1 MTAIYSTL
9 KTALRNTALVALNE
23 YPTVTAIFSH
33 QNGLEPAG
41 SYVTI
46 SILSVE
52 QQGHHSTSSLT
63 NTVEELTVSVAYEVM
78 VQFSFVGSASGDMA
92 YSFNQR
98 INNNPLVFQELA
110 KNKLGVLRKST
121 VRRAPQKRDTQW
133 VEYHN
138 MDVTFSY
145 FISNQQIIDVV
156 EGVVLQ
162 ENLSE
167 TPLTIK
173 IPESIIY
180 P

>member
-9 KTALRNTALVALNE
+9 KTALRETTLVALDEYPTALV
-23 YPTVTAIFSH
+23 IFSH
-33 QNGLEPAG
+33 QNGNEPSG

-46 SILSVE
+46 SILNVE
-52 QQGHHSTSSLT
+52 QQGGHSTSTLT
-63 NTVEELTVSVAYEVM
+63 NTSEELTVTVPYEVL
-78 VQFSFVGSASGDMA
+78 VQFSFVGSSSGDMA

-98 INNNPLVFQELA
+98 INNNPLVFQELSN
-110 KNKLGVLRKST
+110 NKLGVLRKSQ
-121 VRRAPQKRDTQW
+121 VRRAPQKRDTTW

-156 EGVVLQ
+156 EGVVL
-162 ENLSE
+162 EDAISE
-167 TPLTIK
+167 TPIIIK

>member
-9 KTALRNTALVALNE
+9 KTALRSTTLVALNE
-23 YPTVTAIFSH
+23 YPAVTAIFSH
-33 QNGLEPAG
+33 QNGNEPAG

-46 SILSVE
+46 SILSIE
-52 QQGHHSTSSLT
+52 QQGHHATSTLT
-63 NTVEELTVSVAYEVM
+63 NTAEELTITVAYEVT
-78 VQFSFVGSASGDMA
+78 VQFSFVGSVSGDMA

-98 INNNPLVFQELA
+98 INNNPLVFQELS
-110 KNKLGVLRKST
+110 KNKLGVLRKSQ

-145 FISNQQIIDVV
+145 FINNQQLIDIV
-156 EGVVLQ
+156 EGVVL
-162 ENLSE
+162 EDSTSE
-167 TPLTIK
+167 PPVIIK